1 MYVFCIESEGDG
13 WEFEEGGWESMNTS
27 SIVKPKTSINE
38 GLTRQEQLQKRRE
51 ERRLKQEAAR
61 QKKSSGMVLKPTG
74 LGAVKKD

>member
-1 MYVFCIESEGDG
+1 MYMFCIESEGDG
-13 WEFEEGGWESMNTS
+13 WEFEEGGWESMDTTT
-27 SIVKPKTSINE
+27 VKPKTSINE